1 MDDNIVI
8 KGIETNNL
16 KNIDINLIKK
26 KINLI
31 VGPSGSGK
39 SSLAYDTI
47 AEIGNYEFMTMFA
60 DELSEPSYKVRSFFN
75 MTAAVPLKQNNHNN
89 NMRST
94 IGTYFG
100 LNRSIG
106 LMYAIALDLD
116 EELFVL
122 NKEQNLCESCHGI
135 GFIRQPDYNKIINYN
150 IPLKNVPFKCWN
162 RYKDFFSQIIMKFCD
177 DYSIDFNK
185 TFRDL
190 SDYEKDLLLYG
201 ISKNKYSIRYKK
213 NSAFSRRTTY
223 FYGVLTE
230 KPMLPNFNLGKS
242 FYSEVECL
250 DCNGKKYNKQL
261 DNYLLEG
268 LSIGDFMLTEFSKL
282 KIILDKISILKYDI
296 GLSFNFSKL
305 KLFVDKAIELNLGHL
320 SFHRAIPTLSGGE
333 LQRLRL
339 VQVFITQLSDL
350 LIVLDEPLSGLSG
363 EEKKSVFQNILSL
376 IDKHSIVIVDHGT
389 WFYDVA
395 DNIIALGPKGGK
407 CGGTLI
413 DSRAFITEQNYISTF
428 FPPKV
433 KKECNIQLNSS
444 IYNYKG
450 VNLCIAIDSMNLIQ
464 GRSGIGKS
472 TLLREYLPQYFES
485 YIYINQKPLLGNK
498 NSTVATVLDISNR
511 ISELYATKYKKDKK
525 FFSNLTGNDGM
536 CPKCSGAGYIEYG
549 NEFHHMM
556 RVECKECGGTGFN
569 KNLKKYLLN
578 GLSVLDVWK
587 LTLDEAIIFFKDID
601 PVIFRTCKLA
611 SNILLGHLKI
621 GQLTGDLS
629 GGENIR
635 IKLLKVRNTLSK
647 VIGIDEPFKGLS
659 KTEID
664 AVAKYLDELRVKGK
678 TILVI
683 DHTEHIDTYF
693 SRIIELTNNNS
704 ILVGKIR

>member
-16 KNIDINLIKK
+16 KNIDITLIKK

-31 VGPSGSGK
+31 IGPSGSGK

-60 DELSEPSYKVRSFFN
+60 DELSEPSYKVKSFHN
-75 MTAAVPLKQNNHNN
+75 MLAAVPLKQNNHNN

-106 LMYAIALDLD
+106 LMYAVALDID
-116 EELFVL
+116 EDLFVL

-135 GFIRQPDYNKIINYN
+135 GFIKKPDYNKIINFN
-150 IPLKNVPFKCWN
+150 VPLKNVPFKCWN
-162 RYKDFFSQIIMKFCD
+162 RYKDFFSQIIIKFCED
-177 DYSIDFNK
+177 NSININK

-190 SDYEKDLLLYG
+190 SDHEKKLLLYG
-201 ISKNKYSIRYKK
+201 ISKKKYSIRYKK

-223 FYGVLTE
+223 YYGVLTE
-230 KPMLPNFNLGKS
+230 KPMLTNYNLGKS
-242 FYSEVECL
+242 FYSEVECTE
-250 DCNGKKYNKQL
+250 CNGRKYSKQL
-261 DNYLLEG
+261 DNFLLEG
-268 LSIGDFMLTEFSKL
+268 LSIGDFMITEFSKL
-282 KIILDKISILKYDI
+282 KLLLEKMKSLRNDI
-296 GLSFNFSKL
+296 GVSFNFNKL
-305 KLFVDKAIELNLGHL
+305 KLFVDKAVELNLGHL
-320 SFHRAIPTLSGGE
+320 YFHRAIPTLSGGE

-363 EEKKSVFQNILSL
+363 EEKNSIFKNITSL
-376 IDKHSIVIVDHGT
+376 VDKHSIVIVDHGSV
-389 WFYDVA
+389 FYDVA
-395 DNIIALGPKGGK
+395 NNIITLGPKGGK
-407 CGGTLI
+407 CGGELI
-413 DSRAFITEQNYISTF
+413 DFKSFIKDQHSASVFLAPTVI
-428 FPPKV
+428 
-433 KKECNIQLNSS
+433 KECNINLNSK
-444 IYNYKG
+444 IYKYKG
-450 VNLCIAIDSMNLIQ
+450 VNLCIGLDSMNLIQ
-464 GRSGIGKS
+464 GRSGVGKS

-511 ISELYATKYKKDKK
+511 ISKLYAVKYKKDKK

-536 CPKCSGAGYIEYG
+536 CPKCFGAGYIEYG
-549 NEFHHMM
+549 NEYHHIMK
-556 RVECKECGGTGFN
+556 VECKECCGTGFN

-578 GLSVLDVWK
+578 GLSIFDVWQ

-601 PVIFRTCKLA
+601 PTIFNTCKIA
-611 SNILLGHLKI
+611 SNILLGHLRI
-621 GQLTGDLS
+621 GQLTGSLS

-635 IKLLKVRNTLSK
+635 IKIMKARNTLARI
-647 VIGIDEPFKGLS
+647 IGIDEPFKGLS
-659 KTEID
+659 KTEIN
-664 AVAKYLDELRVKGK
+664 AVAIYLNELRMKGK

-683 DHTEHIDTYF
+683 DHTEDVDVYF
-693 SRIIELTNNNS
+693 SRTIELINEND
-704 ILVGKIR
+704 ILTSRVL